1 MNSRWGSDPA
11 PARPGR
17 HHLAEG
23 AADGAT
29 TPSGGNSSRAP
40 ERRSPG
46 IRRLRA
52 GEPVGPAARAA
63 QAESAGEAAPFVP
76 PPVPWWEGPAIV
88 GLLAVGLVGIVAFWA
103 FASGW
108 L

>member
-1 MNSRWGSDPA
+1 MSIRWGADPA

-23 AADGAT
+23 AAGDAT
-29 TPSGGNSSRAP
+29 TPSGGNLSRAP

-46 IRRLRA
+46 IRRLAARTP
-52 GEPVGPAARAA
+52 GGPAARAA
-63 QAESAGEAAPFVP
+63 RGESAGESGPLMP
-76 PPVPWWEGPAIV
+76 PPAPWWEDLAIV
-88 GLLAVGLVGIVAFWA
+88 VFAALGLIGAFSLFA
-103 FASGW
+103 FEKGW